1 MSKRDAIHAHYDH
14 RFSPDKANHE
24 VLDWASAASQR
35 RRFEVLTENVDL
47 RGLSLLDVGCGLGDL
62 LAFLQQRRIEVDF
75 TGVDIL
81 QRMVDHC
88 RDRFDTGRFLRADIF
103 SDDAF
108 APGEFDLVFVSGAF
122 NLDLGNNLEFL
133 PTAIGRLMELSGRYV
148 AFNLLHARWPNHEPG
163 YFFYE
168 PDFVLRLLARHE
180 VDVKLID
187 DYLPNDFTV
196 ICRKKTADGSQ

>member
-14 RFSPDKANHE
+14 RFSPEMANHE
-24 VLDWASAASQR
+24 ILDWASAASQR
-35 RRFEVLTENVDL
+35 RRFEVLADSVDL
-47 RGLSLLDVGCGLGDL
+47 RGLSILDVGCGLGDL
-62 LAFLQQRRIEVDF
+62 LAFIQQRGIEAEF

-81 QRMVDHC
+81 QKMVVHC

-103 SDDAF
+103 SNDEF

-133 PTAIGRLMELSGRYV
+133 PIAIGRLMELSRRYV
-148 AFNLLHARWPNHEPG
+148 AFNLLHARWPDREPG
-163 YFFYE
+163 YFFYDPE
-168 PDFVLRLLARHE
+168 FVLQQLASHD

-196 ICRKKTADGSQ
+196 ICQKKTA